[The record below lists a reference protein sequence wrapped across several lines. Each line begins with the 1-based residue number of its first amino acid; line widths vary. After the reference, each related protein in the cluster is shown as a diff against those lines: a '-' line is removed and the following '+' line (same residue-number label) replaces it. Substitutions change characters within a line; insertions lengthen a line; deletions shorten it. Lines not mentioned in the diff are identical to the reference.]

1 MKRGVG
7 VVVLLAAALLI
18 PLSAWAGLAK
28 VSPVPV
34 LGDIGLIAMGVG
46 LVGVGI
52 ASLRKR

>member
-7 VVVLLAAALLI
+7 VVVLLAVGLLV
-18 PLSAWAGLAK
+18 PFSAWAGIAR
-28 VSPVPV
+28 VTPAPA
-34 LGDIGLIAMGVG
+34 LGDIGLIALGVG

>member
-1 MKRGVG
+1 MKRDVG

>member
-7 VVVLLAAALLI
+7 VVVLLAATLLI
-18 PLSAWAGLAK
+18 PLSAWAGISK